1 LVPQLPTAVL
11 AAALVLMGTQ
21 SITAGII
28 LDNVTTSRREAKR
41 IAYLQIPL
49 VSPSM

>member
-1 LVPQLPTAVL
+1 
-11 AAALVLMGTQ
+11 MGVQ

-41 IAYLQIPL
+41 IAYLQIPQA
-49 VSPSM
+49 VDDDGSMSLK